1 MKEFDEVINR
11 YGTNSC
17 KWDECREACGG
28 KDVLQLSVADMD
40 FKSPKEILDK
50 MHKIVEHGV
59 FGYTMF
65 PDSFYESIV
74 NWYSKRHNWEIEKDW
89 VLYSPRVG
97 IGASLIIQNMTEKG
111 LSLIHI

>member
-1 MKEFDEVINR
+1 MKEFDEIINR

-59 FGYTMF
+59 FGYTQRQHF
-65 PDSFYESIV
+65 KFYISSAK
-74 NWYSKRHNWEIEKDW
+74 NS
-89 VLYSPRVG
+89 S
-97 IGASLIIQNMTEKG
+97 
-111 LSLIHI
+111 